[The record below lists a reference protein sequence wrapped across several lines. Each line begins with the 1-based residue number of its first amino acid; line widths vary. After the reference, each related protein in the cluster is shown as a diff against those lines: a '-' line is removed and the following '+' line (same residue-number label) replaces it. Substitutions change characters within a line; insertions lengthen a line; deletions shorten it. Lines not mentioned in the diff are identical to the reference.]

1 MPASNVHSPIRR
13 LAASVVMVI
22 GMVVAL
28 VAIFA
33 DQLGIGG
40 GKGFGYVQLIGLI
53 VGIALILAGLATI
66 VRAALAPDA
75 EIPITRSPH
84 FDGRP
89 DSGLKPRQ

>member
-1 MPASNVHSPIRR
+1 MPAPTAHSPFRR
-13 LAASVVMVI
+13 VAASAVIVI
-22 GMVVAL
+22 GIVVAL

-53 VGIALILAGLATI
+53 VGIALVLAGLATL

-75 EIPITRSPH
+75 EIPVTRDST
-84 FDGRP
+84 FDHNA
-89 DSGLKPRQ
+89 DAGLKPRR